1 MIARL
6 TPTGPAADPIVHRGW
21 HVVAAS
27 SDVSAGELVKRNLLG
42 EDLILWRN
50 NDTPRAWQD
59 LCIHRGVRLS
69 LGKIVDGCK
78 VQCAYHGWTYNE
90 TGVCTH
96 IPAHPSLKPPPK
108 ARVRTYACAEAAG
121 MIWVSLS
128 DNPGPLPWLPEL
140 DNPTCRQVRSGP
152 YPVAAGVT
160 RMIENFLDVAHLPF
174 IHEGYLGTPDQAEI
188 DDYEVTALEDGLFA
202 ADIGIFQPN
211 PDGSGKGA
219 KVFYDYGVL
228 NPFCV
233 YLRKKQGDKVMTLLY
248 AITPVDEAAS
258 IGWFVTMMNYA
269 HEVPESEI
277 AAFQDTIIS
286 QDKPIVESQRP
297 ERVPLDLAEEL
308 HLRSDRLAIAY
319 RQYLR
324 KLGLSF
330 GTE

>member
-1 MIARL
+1 MVPL
-6 TPTGPAADPIVHRGW
+6 SKTGPAADLIVRRGW

-27 SDVSAGELVKRNLLG
+27 ADIPAGQLVKRNLLG
-42 EDLILWRN
+42 EDLIVWRN
-50 NDTPRAWQD
+50 NDTVLAWQD

-78 VQCAYHGWTYNE
+78 VQCAYHGWTYDAS
-90 TGVCTH
+90 GACTH
-96 IPAHPSLKPPPK
+96 IPAHPTLRPPSK

-121 MIWVSLS
+121 LIWISL
-128 DNPGPLPWLPEL
+128 DDEPGPLPYLPEF
-140 DNPTCRQVRSGP
+140 DNPAFRQVRSGP
-152 YPVAAGVT
+152 YFVAAGVT

-174 IHEGYLGTPDQAEI
+174 VHEGYLGTPDQAVI
-188 DDYEVTALEDGLFA
+188 DDYNVEPLGEGLFA
-202 ADIGIFQPN
+202 PNIGIFQPN

-233 YLRKKQGDKVMTLLY
+233 YLRKKQGTNIMTLIY
-248 AITPVDEAAS
+248 AITPVHETSS

-269 HEVPESEI
+269 HDVPDTEI

-297 ERVPLDLAEEL
+297 ECVPLDLAAEL